1 VTLRLRTAPPPHRS
15 PGRSGGAVRR
25 RGAWLPCVA
34 ALLLGASAPALA
46 QKFGK
51 NKITYEDFDWHVY
64 KAPHFD
70 VYYYPE
76 EEAFLEQ
83 VVSYAESA
91 YVTISQG
98 LQHEIRFRIP
108 LIYYKTHAE
117 FEQTNVT
124 LSFVPEAVGAFAE
137 PTQKRIVLPIDLPPN
152 ELYALIAHEL
162 THIFEYSLL
171 FQDSLGR
178 EVRGNPPLW
187 LMEGLASFMAQDEDS
202 FDLMFIRDG
211 VVNGLLPG
219 LEQLNVLHFLT
230 YRYGHAIFDFIQEE
244 FGMEGVR
251 NFLLE
256 FRKVLLARNLE
267 KAIKEAFGWEI
278 QEFDRRF
285 HKYLRAKYLPLL
297 LEKDEPSDYGKE
309 IAFTSE
315 EHRRRYFHT
324 LSPTLSP
331 SGDLFAALTTRFDD
345 YEFDV
350 VIFSARDG
358 EPVRNLTA
366 GYTTDYESISVGFY
380 RGWKDLAWSPDGDRI
395 AFFAR
400 KGNRWPL
407 FIYHAVTG
415 KKLAEVSIDIQKLA
429 SPSFSPDGRRVAF
442 AGNRRGVVDIFSVD
456 LETREVRNH
465 TEDEYY
471 DSNPSWSAD
480 GKQILYN
487 RRLQAYEKVFMVDAA
502 DSSRKTQLTFGATS
516 DIQPSFSADGR
527 YVYYSSDYGDDRI
540 YNIYGLDLTDG
551 VVRRYTD
558 VVGGS
563 FSPLELNPDAS
574 GRRRLAYTS
583 FFRQRFQIYELPL
596 DEPLQVLRPGQPP
609 DPPQPRRAGA
619 AGGRR
624 GGAGGAA
631 PPARRPAEAPG
642 GAGGLALDPAGS
654 SAGGQRGPEA
664 GAPASSPWRLRAL
677 ESAPERA
684 VAAAAPARS
693 AQEPPAAGGPGP
705 LPAEVEKFEPP
716 LKLRIDESEKSRY
729 TKKKWSIDG
738 HPQVLFGVA
747 DDGTILSDSFIIF
760 SDLLGDYRHFVQ
772 LRSVSSFTDFDY
784 IFLNLKRRY
793 DWFVHVQDKRDYFI
807 VGRTS
812 TGLDRRQALR
822 TTGAEFAYRYP
833 VSLFHRFDTAI
844 GYFDR
849 SQEIPFLRE
858 TSPGLFEVDSI
869 SNDVRFPR
877 LSASFTGDTTRF
889 RSFGPYHG
897 RRYDFTVQYAPTVS
911 GDTRNIDGE
920 EVEAERFFNYFIDFR
935 SYSSW
940 TRRSLFA
947 LRLFSA
953 VSNGNNSTDIYS
965 FGGFNTLRGYEFREF
980 FGNRIAFMNA
990 EIRFPLVDQLRL
1002 PFGAINEIRGLLFF
1016 DIGAGWFSG
1025 GDTCDLTVDPD
1036 PGNPFTE
1043 PECSFFFDR
1052 GVPSSAPRR
1061 IFDDRTSEFR
1071 PFDFWDSKEGRLR
1084 DGRASYGIGF
1094 NFYFG
1099 PFELNWV
1106 FARALPFLEVNPF
1119 TGESDVVR
1127 PSGYASAFYIG
1138 RKF

>member
-1 VTLRLRTAPPPHRS
+1 V
-15 PGRSGGAVRR
+15 V
-25 RGAWLPCVA
+25 VA
-34 ALLLGASAPALA
+34 LGLVATAPALA

-51 NKITYEDFDWHVY
+51 NKITYENFDWHVY

-70 VYYYPE
+70 IYYYPE

-91 YVTISQG
+91 YVTLSQG

-117 FEQTNVT
+117 FEQTNIT
-124 LSFVPEAVGAFAE
+124 MSFLTEAVGAFAE
-137 PTQKRIVLPIDLPPN
+137 PSRKRMVLPIDLPPN

-171 FQDSLGR
+171 FQDSVGR
-178 EVRGNPPLW
+178 EVRSNPPLW

-219 LEQLNVLHFLT
+219 LEQLNVLDFLT
-230 YRYGHAIFDFIQEE
+230 YRYGHAIFDFIKQE
-244 FGMEGVR
+244 FGLEGVR
-251 NFLLE
+251 TFLLE
-256 FRKVLLARNLE
+256 FRKVLLARNLD
-267 KAIKEAFGWEI
+267 KAIQEAFGWEI

-309 IAFTSE
+309 IAFTSQA
-315 EHRRRYFHT
+315 HQRRYFQT

-331 SGDLFAALTTRFDD
+331 SGDLFAALTTRYDD
-345 YEFDV
+345 LDV

-358 EPVRNLTA
+358 EPVRNLTK
-366 GYTTDYESISVGFY
+366 GYSTEYESISIGFLK
-380 RGWKDLAWSPDGDRI
+380 GWKDLAWSPDGDRI

-400 KGNRWPL
+400 RGNRQPL
-407 FIYHAVTG
+407 FVYHVVTG
-415 KKLAEVSIDIQKLA
+415 EKVAETPIEIQKLA
-429 SPSFSPDGRRVAF
+429 SPAFSPDGRRVAF
-442 AGNRRGVVDIFSVD
+442 AGNQRGVVDIFSID

-465 TEDEYY
+465 TQDEFY

-502 DSSRKTQLTFGATS
+502 DASRKTQMTFGATS
-516 DIQPSFSADGR
+516 DIQPTFSADGR
-527 YVYYSSDYGDDRI
+527 YVYYASDYGSERI
-540 YNIYGLDLTDG
+540 FNIYSLDLSDG
-551 VVRRYTD
+551 VIRRYTD
-558 VVGGS
+558 VVGGN
-563 FSPLELNPDAS
+563 FSPVELNPDAS

-596 DEPLQVLRPGQPP
+596 DEPLQVFRPGQPP
-609 DPPQPRRAGA
+609 DPPQPRRASTT
-619 AGGRR
+619 GGHR
-624 GGAGGAA
+624 GGAGGGRGA
-631 PPARRPAEAPG
+631 PPQRTGASPPAEG
-642 GAGGLALDPAGS
+642 GGLGLAPALPAAGS
-654 SAGGQRGPEA
+654 ASSSGA
-664 GAPASSPWRLRAL
+664 GAPATPWRLRSL
-677 ESAPERA
+677 EGAPLLASSA
-684 VAAAAPARS
+684 VAVQAAG
-693 AQEPPAAGGPGP
+693 QEPPPGVQ
-705 LPAEVEKFEPP
+705 PAPIPTEVEKFEPP
-716 LKLRIDESEKSRY
+716 LRLKIDESEKSRY

-738 HPQVLFGVA
+738 SPQVLFGVA
-747 DDGTILSDSFIIF
+747 DDGTILSDSYIIF

-784 IFLNLKRRY
+784 IFANLKHRY
-793 DWFVHVQDKRDYFI
+793 DWYVHAQDKRDYFI
-807 VGRTS
+807 VGQS
-812 TGLDRRQALR
+812 SGGFDRQQALR
-822 TTGAEFAYRYP
+822 TTGAEIAIRYP
-833 VSLFHRFDTAI
+833 VTLFHRFDLAA

-849 SQEIPFLRE
+849 SQEIPFIQE
-858 TSPGLFEVDSI
+858 TAPGFFEVDSI
-869 SNDVRFPR
+869 TNEVRFPR
-877 LSASFTGDTTRF
+877 VSASFTGDTTRF

-911 GDTRNIDGE
+911 GETRNIDGE
-920 EVEAERFFNYFIDFR
+920 SVEAERFFNYFIDLR
-935 SYSSW
+935 NYSSW

-980 FGNRIAFMNA
+980 FGNRIAFMNL
-990 EIRFPLVDQLRL
+990 ELRFPLVDQLRL
-1002 PFGAINEIRGLLFF
+1002 PFGTIPEIRGLIFF

-1036 PGNPFTE
+1036 GVPGSIGDA
-1043 PECSFFFDR
+1043 ECSFFDDH
-1052 GVPSSAPRR
+1052 GVVSFSDRR
-1061 IFDDRTSEFR
+1061 IFDNRTSEFR

-1084 DGRASYGIGF
+1084 DGRASYGLGF

-1106 FARALPFLEVNPF
+1106 FAKALPFLEVNPF
-1119 TGESDVVR
+1119 TGDTEVER
-1127 PSGYASAFYIG
+1127 PSGYSSAFYIG